1 MINVLMKL
9 LIAIVIIISTI
20 VVYTLLRERTELRR
34 EGLEMKDIKNTSDI
48 ILKEPL
54 KNLCI
59 MASSDS
65 LVLNGIASIENIDKL
80 IRKGVRW
87 LDFNVTDN
95 DGVPFASE
103 TIRFDKVL
111 NVCKSTIKL
120 SQNPS
125 MPLFINIRIS
135 SSGSEPFYNNIHKF
149 IKETFNTNE
158 LYNKQGEVKTLL
170 SDTKNAVMDVIKV
183 FTTETNKSIDLLK
196 SKEPFENTNTI
207 LGTENELYENLTPLD
222 TAYRSNIREGMKR
235 EGMKR
240 EGMKREGMKNNDIYE
255 KIQTQQVKIDEI
267 NKNILDIK
275 NKLTNTNDKV
285 KQAELEN
292 EYENMKK
299 KLTEE
304 EEKQT
309 ALEKEINKENN
320 NEIDAT
326 LEKMTQ
332 TMNAVNSDAQNEN
345 QTMELIESQKTAP
358 VLGAIPSVQ
367 TLIDELR
374 NDNASLRLQKTTL
387 DGNIGKLESAN
398 SSYSD
403 SITSIGRRMNEMS
416 IGAEQELT
424 KKVQCKRCVTGDTLL
439 GELEDKVIFVLTRS
453 QYMNDAY
460 SKSKLSM
467 STEDG
472 YINTEVRQGEQGED
486 ENFYNVLYSKNNNDP
501 TLPLNLMKITNV
513 PHTTSNTDNMI
524 VNNIKRRNV
533 QVLQVS
539 NLENKPEYIAMFAHF
554 ESAFIPMTEVL
565 KYIHDL
571 Q

>member
-304 EEKQT
+304 E
-309 ALEKEINKENN
+309 
-320 NEIDAT
+320 
-326 LEKMTQ
+326 
-332 TMNAVNSDAQNEN
+332 
-345 QTMELIESQKTAP
+345 
-358 VLGAIPSVQ
+358 
-367 TLIDELR
+367 
-374 NDNASLRLQKTTL
+374 
-387 DGNIGKLESAN
+387 
-398 SSYSD
+398 
-403 SITSIGRRMNEMS
+403 
-416 IGAEQELT
+416 
-424 KKVQCKRCVTGDTLL
+424 
-439 GELEDKVIFVLTRS
+439 
-453 QYMNDAY
+453 
-460 SKSKLSM
+460 
-467 STEDG
+467 
-472 YINTEVRQGEQGED
+472 
-486 ENFYNVLYSKNNNDP
+486 
-501 TLPLNLMKITNV
+501 
-513 PHTTSNTDNMI
+513 
-524 VNNIKRRNV
+524 
-533 QVLQVS
+533 
-539 NLENKPEYIAMFAHF
+539 
-554 ESAFIPMTEVL
+554 
-565 KYIHDL
+565 
-571 Q
+571 